1 MVWIATMKTPP
12 LNLPFEYRDTP
23 DLRVLDLSP
32 DGIRCIPV
40 LGRTHLRGI
49 GAATTSEEHVHDE
62 CIEMSFC
69 HRGELAF
76 ESMGEVYRF
85 SPGMVFVSRPNERHR
100 LQVFPKGLLMY
111 WMFFRIPKR
120 NVPLLSLPPAEAKW
134 LVKSLVEM
142 PNRLFSGGDRIRLA
156 FQRVFGVYDTEPRG
170 TAQRTFRLRVAV
182 QDLLLSILE
191 ASSSAPKEQDGSRIR
206 QIIEEIRA
214 DPVKPLTID
223 GLVTRLAMSPSS
235 LIAQFKRITGLPPLA
250 FRNACRI
257 ERAKQELKKGGQTML
272 ALALSLGYSSAQNF
286 ATQFRL
292 ATGRTPLEW
301 RDHPA
306 RP

>member
-1 MVWIATMKTPP
+1 MKNSS
-12 LNLPFEYRDTP
+12 LILPFAYRDTP

-40 LGRTHLRGI
+40 LGRTHLRGA
-49 GAATTSEEHVHDE
+49 GSATTSEEHVHDE
-62 CIEMSFC
+62 CIEISFC
-69 HRGELAF
+69 QRGELAF

-111 WMFFRIPKR
+111 WMFFRIPKK
-120 NVPLLSLPPAEAKW
+120 NVPLLSLPSDEAKW
-134 LVKSLVEM
+134 LVKSLMEM
-142 PNRLFSGGDRIRLA
+142 PNRLFLGGDKIRLA

-170 TAQRTFRLRVAV
+170 TSQRTFRLRVAV

-191 ASSSAPKEQDGSRIR
+191 MSSSEPKDECGNRIR
-206 QIIEEIRA
+206 QVIEEIRK

-223 GLVTRLAMSPSS
+223 GLVSRLAMSPSN
-235 LIAQFKRITGLPPLA
+235 LISRFKRITGLPPLA
-250 FRNACRI
+250 FRNSCRI
-257 ERAKQELKKGGQTML
+257 
-272 ALALSLGYSSAQNF
+272 ALAKRELEHGRRSVAAIAGELGYSSAQNF

-292 ATGRTPLEW
+292 ATGKTP
-301 RDHPA
+301 RDWQNDS
-306 RP
+306 R